1 MTTARST
8 WPEPPEEWQPFL
20 PDWCKQGQG
29 PGVPDALVDRVLGAA
44 SRHTLCPELG
54 DMWSAFK
61 ATAPGDVKVV
71 LLGQDPYHGL
81 RQAHGLAFS
90 VADPLLPWPPSL
102 RNVFKERADDL
113 DVALDRPAN
122 LDDWASQGVLL
133 LNSVLTTEMG
143 EAGAHQGLGWE
154 EVVVQ
159 ALSGLMSHQEALVWV
174 LWGKPAQQT
183 HQRALEHWGQS
194 RNQDVL
200 IASPHPSPLAAYRG
214 FWGSKPFSRA
224 NEALR
229 AQGKSVVQW

>member
-1 MTTARST
+1 MAALSARLVQT
-8 WPEPPEEWQPFL
+8 R
-20 PDWCKQGQG
+20 QGSR
-29 PGVPDALVDRVLGAA
+29 VPDALVDRVLEAA
-44 SRHTLCPELG
+44 SCHTLCPELG
-54 DMWSAFK
+54 DMWTAFK

-159 ALSGLMSHQEALVWV
+159 ALSGLMSFHRR
-174 LWGKPAQQT
+174 LWCGCCGESLPSRRTSARSNT
-183 HQRALEHWGQS
+183 GSQS
-194 RNQDVL
+194 RNQDV
-200 IASPHPSPLAAYRG
+200 
-214 FWGSKPFSRA
+214 
-224 NEALR
+224 
-229 AQGKSVVQW
+229 